1 MMKPETEAS
10 LARARGDDPK
20 TRRRVAYAQVASVAF
35 LVCVVLFL
43 ASAGKLGG
51 MTYRADALH
60 GRFELMD
67 KGRVAVVTGGEYRYM
82 QVLQYVT
89 LIAAMLGVPSLFY
102 LGMTRRESDT
112 NADAQGPR

>member
-1 MMKPETEAS
+1 MKPETEAA

-35 LVCVVLFL
+35 LVIIVLFL
-43 ASAGKLGG
+43 VSLGRLGG
-51 MTYRADALH
+51 MTYRADALR

-67 KGRVAVVTGGEYRYM
+67 KGRVTAVSGGEYRYM

-89 LIAAMLGVPSLFY
+89 LLAAMFGVPTLFY
-102 LGMTRRESDT
+102 LGMTKRESDAT
-112 NADAQGPR
+112 EGPEGPR